1 MSRPLKTLH
10 LTTIDL
16 TAYCFLRSW
25 FRTLSQRGAQV
36 TLACTVEKFRDELV
50 ASGAEVL
57 HLPIERRVRP
67 LQDLG
72 SFLDLYYLIR
82 RIEPDV
88 VHTHTSK
95 AGFLGRLAARLAGVP
110 LIVHTIHELPE
121 NAAQSTVQKGFYWLL
136 EWIAARMAHHLVTV
150 SEPNQKQ
157 ILREFLCAPK
167 KLTLIREGLD
177 LEAYVPR
184 RSAAEVRQE
193 LGIPVGAPLVG
204 CVGRLEPAKGH
215 EDLLEAFRQVL
226 AEEPEARLVVVGEG
240 YQKADLLARVAQ
252 LGLESRVLYT
262 GWREDMLDLLGA
274 FDVFALASHYEGLGI
289 AILEAMALRRPTVC
303 TAVGGVLDVVQDG
316 ETGYLV
322 PAREP
327 AAMAARIVEL
337 LRDPERRAAMGEVG
351 RRRVEEHFRD
361 EDANRK
367 MLGLYQHLLQKH
379 RRLAEFHPLGPKGV

>member
-10 LTTIDL
+10 LTTVDL

-25 FRTLSQRGAQV
+25 FRTLSQRGAEV
-36 TLACTVEKFRDELV
+36 TLACTVGKFRDEIA

-67 LQDLG
+67 LQDLA
-72 SFLDLYYLIR
+72 SFLDLLYLIR
-82 RIEPDV
+82 RIQPDV

-95 AGFLGRLAARLAGVP
+95 AGFLGRLAARIAGVP

-121 NAAQSTVQKGFYWLL
+121 NAAKSTLQKGVYWFL
-136 EWIAARMAHHLVTV
+136 EFVAARWAHHLVTV

-157 ILREFLCAPK
+157 ILSEFLCGAK

-177 LEAYVPR
+177 LAGYVPQR
-184 RSAAEVRQE
+184 TAAQVRQD
-193 LGIPVGAPLVG
+193 LGIPADAPLVG
-204 CVGRLEPAKGH
+204 CVARLEPAKGY

-226 AEEPEARLVVVGEG
+226 AQEPEARLVIVGEG
-240 YQKADLLARVAQ
+240 YQRQDLAALTARLGLETRVLFTGWRDDMIDLLA
-252 LGLESRVLYT
+252 
-262 GWREDMLDLLGA
+262 A

-289 AILEAMALRRPTVC
+289 AILEAMALRRPVVC

-322 PAREP
+322 PSREP
-327 AAMAARIVEL
+327 AAMASRLVEL
-337 LRDPERRAAMGEVG
+337 LRDPERRAAFGEAG
-351 RRRVEEHFRD
+351 RKRVEEHFRD

-367 MLGLYQHLLQKH
+367 MLGLYQNLLQKH
-379 RRLAEFHPLGPKGV
+379 RKLAESHPLGPKGV